1 LSLLYRH
8 TPDECRFIMIDPKML
23 ELSVYEGIPHLL
35 HPVVTDPKKAV
46 VALKWTVRE
55 MEDRY
60 RRMSKLGV
68 RNITGYNDRVRE
80 ALERGERLERTVHAG
95 FDPTSGEPI
104 YETRELP
111 LEPMP
116 YIVVVIDE
124 MADLMITAG
133 KEIEAAVQR
142 LAQMARAAGIHV
154 IMATQRPSVDVI
166 TGTIKANFPTRIS
179 YQVTSK
185 IDSRTI
191 LGEQGAEQLL
201 GQGDLLFMAGG
212 GRIRRLHGP
221 FVTDAEVERVVDMLK
236 AQGAPQYRQDVT
248 EEPNENAD
256 ADNPELFDGESGG
269 DSELFDRAVEIVQ
282 RDRKASTSYLQR
294 RLSIGYN
301 RAATLIEQMEKR
313 GIISAANGAGK
324 REILVDELEED

>member
-1 LSLLYRH
+1 
-8 TPDECRFIMIDPKML
+8 
-23 ELSVYEGIPHLL
+23 
-35 HPVVTDPKKAV
+35 
-46 VALKWTVRE
+46 
-55 MEDRY
+55 
-60 RRMSKLGV
+60 
-68 RNITGYNDRVRE
+68 
-80 ALERGERLERTVHAG
+80 
-95 FDPTSGEPI
+95 
-104 YETRELP
+104 
-111 LEPMP
+111 
-116 YIVVVIDE
+116 DE

-221 FVTDAEVERVVDMLK
+221 FVSDAEVERVVDMLK

-248 EEPNENAD
+248 EEPNAAGDN
-256 ADNPELFDGESGG
+256 DNPDLFDGEGSG
-269 DSELFDRAVEIVQ
+269 DDMFDRAVEIVQ

-294 RLSIGYN
+294 RLQIGYN
-301 RAATLIEQMEKR
+301 RAATLIEEMEKR
-313 GIISAANGAGK
+313 GIISTANAAGK
-324 REILVDELEED
+324 RDILIDVIEED